1 MSSVPQFTLAERATQ
16 LNKYEVLLLTP
27 EQVSEFNRHFTE
39 RSLDIM
45 EPLFQAWLVL
55 KNASLPTESQA
66 LHTSTNIPK
75 KKTTR
80 KRNLP
85 EGPARYDISSPES
98 ENMLIEHAIKVLLPR
113 SPKKD

>member
-1 MSSVPQFTLAERATQ
+1 
-16 LNKYEVLLLTP
+16 
-27 EQVSEFNRHFTE
+27 
-39 RSLDIM
+39 M

-85 EGPARYDISSPES
+85 EGPARYDISSPEW
-98 ENMLIEHAIKVLLPR
+98 ENILIEQA
-113 SPKKD
+113 SKKPGPDAKKSKEGMMTCVHTSMCLYMK